1 MKRTIERRVA
11 ALEQA
16 ADPDAGTPLILF
28 GDDPEPAQTRRPR
41 RVIRFDEEDRH
52 L

>member
-1 MKRTIERRVA
+1 MRRTIERRVA

-28 GDDPEPAQTRRPR
+28 GDDPEPAQMRRPR
-41 RVIRFDEEDRH
+41 RVIRLDEEDRN

>member
-1 MKRTIERRVA
+1 MKHLEKRVTR
-11 ALEQA
+11 LEQA

-28 GDDPEPAQTRRPR
+28 GSDPEPAQTRRPR
-41 RVIRFDEEDRH
+41 RVIRLDEEDRD

>member
-1 MKRTIERRVA
+1 MKPSLEKRLN
-11 ALEQA
+11 ALERA

-28 GDDPEPAQTRRPR
+28 GSDEEPVTRRPR
-41 RVIRFDEEDRH
+41 RVIRLDEEDRA

>member
-1 MKRTIERRVA
+1 MKRTIERRID
-11 ALEQA
+11 ALERA

-28 GDDPEPAQTRRPR
+28 GDDPEPAPTRRPR
-41 RVIRFDEEDRH
+41 PVIRLDEEDRH

>member
-1 MKRTIERRVA
+1 MKHSLETRIN

-16 ADPDAGTPLILF
+16 ADPDVSTPLILF
-28 GDDPEPAQTRRPR
+28 GNDEEPVTRKPR
-41 RVIRFDEEDRH
+41 RVIRLDEEDRH

>member
-28 GDDPEPAQTRRPR
+28 GDDPEPAPTRRPR
-41 RVIRFDEEDRH
+41 RVIHFDEEDRH

>member
-1 MKRTIERRVA
+1 MKRLEKRID

-28 GDDPEPAQTRRPR
+28 GDDPEPAPTRRPR
-41 RVIRFDEEDRH
+41 RVIRLDEEDRN

>member
-1 MKRTIERRVA
+1 VTRGIEKRIN

-16 ADPDAGTPLILF
+16 ADPDAGAPLILF
-28 GDDPEPAQTRRPR
+28 GSDPEPVQTRRPR
-41 RVIRFDEEDRH
+41 RVIRLDEEDRH

>member
-11 ALEQA
+11 ALEQVA
-16 ADPDAGTPLILF
+16 DAGTPLILF

-41 RVIRFDEEDRH
+41 RVIRLDEEDRN